1 MKKLLLIT
9 FFLISSCGYQPI
21 YINNNLKNFEFYK
34 ISTQGEI
41 EVNRQILNSLMLKE
55 NTKNKNL
62 NELFL
67 SSYFN
72 VEEISKNSK
81 GQIKLYKSTI
91 NVNLEIKNINNQVM
105 QKRNFAK
112 DFTYNN
118 KQNKFDLAQYQKSN
132 KDDLINKIIS
142 DIIIFLNSE

>member
-21 YINNNLKNFEFYK
+21 YINNNLNNFEFYK

-67 SSYFN
+67 TSYFN

-81 GQIKLYKSTI
+81 GQTETYRSSLLVTLK
-91 NVNLEIKNINNQVM
+91 VIKNKNIIKNKV
-105 QKRNFAK
+105 FS
-112 DFTYNN
+112 DEFTYNKKN
-118 KQNKFDLAQYQKSN
+118 NKFELTEYQTNIKKQLVNSITEN
-132 KDDLINKIIS
+132 LIL
-142 DIIIFLNSE
+142 FLNME

>member
-9 FFLISSCGYQPI
+9 FFFISSCGYQPI

-81 GQIKLYKSTI
+81 GQTETYRSSLLVTLK
-91 NVNLEIKNINNQVM
+91 VIKNKNIIKNKV
-105 QKRNFAK
+105 FS
-112 DFTYNN
+112 DEFTYNKKN
-118 KQNKFDLAQYQKSN
+118 NKFELTEYQSN
-132 KDDLINKIIS
+132 IQKQLVNGIIENLIL
-142 DIIIFLNSE
+142 FLNME

>member
-9 FFLISSCGYQPI
+9 FFFISSCGYQPI

-67 SSYFN
+67 TSYFN

-81 GQIKLYKSTI
+81 GQTETYRSSLLVTLK
-91 NVNLEIKNINNQVM
+91 VIKNKNIIKNKV
-105 QKRNFAK
+105 FS
-112 DFTYNN
+112 DEFTYNKKN
-118 KQNKFDLAQYQKSN
+118 NKFELTEYQTNIKKQLVNSITEN
-132 KDDLINKIIS
+132 LIL
-142 DIIIFLNSE
+142 FLNME

>member
-67 SSYFN
+67 TSYFN

-81 GQIKLYKSTI
+81 GQTETYRSSLLVTLK
-91 NVNLEIKNINNQVM
+91 VIKNKNIIKNKV
-105 QKRNFAK
+105 FS
-112 DFTYNN
+112 DEFTYN
-118 KQNKFDLAQYQKSN
+118 KKDNKFELTEYQSN
-132 KDDLINKIIS
+132 IQKQLVNGIIENLIL
-142 DIIIFLNSE
+142 FLNME

>member
-81 GQIKLYKSTI
+81 GQTETYRSSLLVTLK
-91 NVNLEIKNINNQVM
+91 VIKNKNIIKNKV
-105 QKRNFAK
+105 FS
-112 DFTYNN
+112 DEFTYNKKN
-118 KQNKFDLAQYQKSN
+118 NKFELTEYQSN
-132 KDDLINKIIS
+132 IQKQLVNGIIENLIL
-142 DIIIFLNSE
+142 FLNME